1 MFVGLSGRG
10 GAEDGPDCR
19 GADIA
24 WLSVFPDEKETLYPP
39 LTYLRPV
46 TMGKEDVGGKQMLV
60 STVEPQF
67 PS

>member
-1 MFVGLSGRG
+1 MS
-10 GAEDGPDCR
+10 R

-24 WLSVFPDEKETLYPP
+24 WLSVFPDEAEALYPP

-46 TMGKEDVGGKQMLV
+46 STGTESVGGKRMRV
-60 STVEPQF
+60 TTVEPQF